1 MSKRKIFDF
10 LRDLRENN
18 SKEWMDAHRERYHAA
33 KEIWLEEV
41 ALYLKRLRKH
51 DPKLVAVR
59 PKDTIMRINNNN
71 MFHPDKPTYKDSF
84 GFDPHKGMD
93 QPSFYLHVSPSGS
106 FIAGGLWHPDRDQ
119 LKKVREAIDY
129 DGEHLKELMAGEE
142 VQAFFGGFDEDPD
155 ALKTSPRDYASD
167 HRHID
172 LLRRKNF
179 TVMREVTQQAV
190 LADDFVDTVERGFLA
205 MQPLL
210 GYLERALDFEP

>member
-1 MSKRKIFDF
+1 MNKRKIFDF

-18 SKEWMDAHRERYHAA
+18 SKEWMDDNRERYHEA

-41 ALYLKRLRKH
+41 ALYLKRLRKY
-51 DPKLVAVR
+51 DPKLEAVR

-93 QPSFYLHVSPSGS
+93 KPSFYLHVSPSGS

-119 LKKVREAIDY
+119 LQKVREAIDY
-129 DGEHLKELMAGEE
+129 DGEKLKELMAGNE
-142 VQAFFGGFDEDPD
+142 VQSFFGGFDEDPD
-155 ALKTSPRDYASD
+155 ALKTSPRDYD
-167 HRHID
+167 IEHRHID

-179 TVMREVTQQAV
+179 TVMREVNQKEV
-190 LADDFVDTVERGFLA
+190 LEDDFVDTVERGFLA
-205 MQPLL
+205 MQPMLQ
-210 GYLERALDFEP
+210 YLERAIDFER